1 MSEKIIIRSIQLS
14 NSFEIKLAFD
24 VIKQLRSHLSFEDY
38 QALLTQMQK
47 EGYELWGYFSKDK
60 ILGLMSTR
68 IYTDLVRGPHL
79 YIDDLVVDQEQRSL
93 GIGKKL
99 LHHAEELTHKK
110 GLSTL
115 RLCTGLD
122 NEEGRKFYAREGWT
136 ERAYAF
142 VKKI

>member
-1 MSEKIIIRSIQLS
+1 MSESFFIRAIDLLCEEDVLL
-14 NSFEIKLAFD
+14 SFEIM
-24 VIKQLRSHLSFEDY
+24 KQLRTHLPFETY
-38 QALLTQMQK
+38 QQYLTQMQK
-47 EGYELWGYFSKDK
+47 EGYELWAYHHDGK

-79 YIDDLVVDQEQRSL
+79 YIDDLVVDQEQRSK
-93 GIGKKL
+93 GIGQKL
-99 LHHAEELTHKK
+99 LYYGEELTRKL
-110 GLSTL
+110 GLTTL

-122 NEEGRKFYAREGWT
+122 NEEGKRFYNREGWT